1 MTEDDTRKI
10 AVIGAGPMGLGV
22 AFELVNLGYKPVIYE
37 ADDRIGGMTAT
48 FDFDGLLIERFYHF
62 HCTSDTDF
70 FDIAKRLE
78 IYDKILWRET
88 KMGYWFNEK
97 LQPWGNPLALL
108 KFSGISLIEKIRYGL
123 FAFYCTK
130 IRNWQRLD
138 KKNATTWIKAWVG
151 KSTYEKLWK
160 KLFHLKFY
168 ELAEELS
175 APWIWSR
182 IRRIGNSRYSIFKEK
197 LGHLK
202 GGSSTLLNALH
213 KDLTLRGADIKLSCA
228 VERVVVENGTVAGL
242 KIGGKLELFDTVI
255 STVPL
260 PYIPS
265 LIPDLP
271 TPDLE
276 RYRALKNVAVVCV
289 IFRLAKPISE
299 NFWVNVND
307 DRMDIPGFV
316 EYSNLNP
323 ETGNIVYIPFY
334 MPASNRKFKES
345 DELFVSKCK
354 SYLSHI
360 NSDLTEKDFLA
371 VKVSRYRWAQPV
383 CGPQFLD
390 SLPSPQTAI
399 ANLWVADTSHYY
411 PEDRGISESLGFGR
425 NLASQAITSYK
436 Q

>member
-1 MTEDDTRKI
+1 MTDDVARKI

-22 AFELVNLGYKPVIYE
+22 AFELVNLGYKPVVYE

-48 FDFDGLLIERFYHF
+48 FDFDGISIERFYHF
-62 HCTSDTDF
+62 HCTSDADF
-70 FDIAKRLE
+70 FDIAKRLG
-78 IYDKILWRET
+78 IHDKILWRET
-88 KMGYWFNEK
+88 KMGYWFEGK

-130 IRNWQRLD
+130 IRDWRRLD
-138 KKNATTWIKAWVG
+138 KKTATTWIRTWVG
-151 KSTYEKLWK
+151 DSVYEKLWR

-197 LGHLK
+197 LGHLE

-213 KDLTLRGADIKLSCA
+213 NDLTLRGADINLSCA
-228 VERVVVENGTVAGL
+228 AEEVVIEDGTVAGL
-242 KIGGKLELFDTVI
+242 KLGGKLERFDIVI

-271 TPDLE
+271 KSDLE

-289 IFRLAKPISE
+289 ILRLAKPISE

-316 EYSNLNP
+316 EYSNLNSS
-323 ETGNIVYIPFY
+323 TSNIVYVPFY
-334 MPASNRKFKES
+334 MPASNKKFS
-345 DELFVSKCK
+345 DSDDLFVDKCK
-354 SYLSHI
+354 SYLSEI
-360 NSDLTEKDFLA
+360 SGNLTEKDFLA

-383 CGPQFLD
+383 CGPQFLE
-390 SLPSPQTAI
+390 SLPSPKTSM

-425 NLASQAITSYK
+425 ELARRAVL
-436 Q
+436 